1 MDYSMIKVSLEEIK
15 PGMLLARSIVS
26 ETGELLLSAGY
37 VVNDKVIAKMKE
49 IELTACWITEEGT
62 EHIVP
67 EETVNEQLALQ
78 SQFIVQE
85 NADILKKVAQVKNL
99 TQAGISKVLA
109 DTSRFKNIIA
119 VEEIKKIIKQIMD
132 VLLNKEPVAVNL
144 TSIRTKSG
152 YLYQHSLDV
161 AITAIILANKLKYT
175 HREIEELALG
185 CLLMDLGMVVFP
197 DTLMNKEG
205 AFTEQESSLFR
216 EHPTL
221 GYAILRQNDRLSITT
236 AHVAYQHHER
246 QDGNGYPRGLRGDNQ
261 IPLKTLNPKKG
272 MIHRY
277 AEIAAVA
284 DAYISLM
291 FPKPHAATPMSPDE
305 AMRMV
310 IKGAGTH
317 LNRAVVD
324 AFIAIVPVFPVGSRV
339 VIVED
344 KKYRKYTG
352 FSGVVARCRPDN
364 PEKPVIL
371 IIFDR
376 EKKKIKPW
384 TLDMSEEDGFKIQF
398 ARLQ

>member
-1 MDYSMIKVSLEEIK
+1 MKHPMIKLSLDEIK

-26 ETGELLLSAGY
+26 ESGELLLSAGN
-37 VVNDKVIAKMKE
+37 VVNDRVLAKMRD
-49 IELTACWITEEGT
+49 IELSAAWIAEDGT
-62 EHIVP
+62 EIAIP
-67 EETVNEQLALQ
+67 EENVNEQLALQ
-78 SQFIVQE
+78 SQFVVKE
-85 NADILKKVAQVKNL
+85 NSDILKKVAQIKSV
-99 TQAGISKVLA
+99 TQANINRVLE
-109 DTSRFKNIIA
+109 DTNRFKNIIA
-119 VEEIKKIIKQIMD
+119 VEEIKKIIKQILEG
-132 VLLNKEPVAVNL
+132 LLDKEPVAVNL
-144 TSIRTKSG
+144 SSIRTKNG
-152 YLYQHSLDV
+152 YQYQHALDV
-161 AITAIILANKLKYT
+161 AVTAIILANKLKYT

-197 DTLMNKEG
+197 DSLLNKQGQLSEH
-205 AFTEQESSLFR
+205 EQQMFR

-221 GYAILRQNDRLSITT
+221 GYAILRQNDRISITT

-246 QDGNGYPRGLRGDNQ
+246 QDGKGYPRGLVGDNQ
-261 IPLKTLNPKKG
+261 IPLKTLSPKKG

-284 DAYISLM
+284 DTYITHISPRPNTVPPL
-291 FPKPHAATPMSPDE
+291 SPDE

-310 IKGAGTH
+310 IKAAGTH
-317 LNRAVVD
+317 LNRALVD
-324 AFIAIVPVFPVGSRV
+324 AFITIVPVFPVGSRV

-352 FSGVVARCRPDN
+352 YSGVVARCSQEH
-364 PEKPVIL
+364 PEKPVLL

-384 TLDMSEEDGFKIQF
+384 TLDMSEEDGFKVQF

>member
-1 MDYSMIKVSLEEIK
+1 MIKLSLEEIK

-26 ETGELLLSAGY
+26 ESGELLLSAG
-37 VVNDKVIAKMKE
+37 NVINERVLGKMRD
-49 IELTACWITEEGT
+49 IELTAAWIAEEGT
-62 EHIVP
+62 EIAIP
-67 EETVNEQLALQ
+67 EETVNEQLSLQ
-78 SQFIVQE
+78 SQFVVKE
-85 NADILKKVAQVKNL
+85 NADILKQVAQIKSV
-99 TQAGISKVLA
+99 TQANISSMLA
-109 DTSRFKNIIA
+109 DTTRFKNIIA

-132 VLLNKEPVAVNL
+132 ELLAKEPVAVNL
-144 TSIRTKSG
+144 NSIRTKSG
-152 YLYQHSLDV
+152 YNYQHCLDV

-197 DTLMNKEG
+197 EPLLNKQG
-205 AFTEQESSLFR
+205 NWTEQEQHLYR
-216 EHPTL
+216 EHPAL
-221 GYAILRQNDRLSITT
+221 GYAILRQNDRIGITT

-246 QDGNGYPRGLRGDNQ
+246 QDGKGYPRGLRGDNQ
-261 IPLKTLNPKKG
+261 IPLKTLSPKKG

-284 DAYISLM
+284 DTYISLLN
-291 FPKPHAATPMSPDE
+291 PRPGTIPPQSPDE
-305 AMRMV
+305 AMRIV

-324 AFIAIVPVFPVGSRV
+324 AFITIVPAFPVGSRV

-344 KKYRKYTG
+344 RKYRKYTG
-352 FSGVVARCRPDN
+352 FSGVVARTSLLN
-364 PEKPVIL
+364 PEKPILL

-384 TLDMSEEDGFKIQF
+384 TLDMAEEDGFKIQF